1 MANDR
6 FGSEVAMAQFR
17 TLPSIA
23 GRGNGQKYDA
33 SELVANAIQMRNEL
47 LKSWLDPRRNIDK
60 ECGYPETD
68 ILTSS
73 AYKDL
78 YDREPIAERV
88 VKVMPNECWNTQPT
102 IVEDEDSTED
112 TAFEKAFKELGQS
125 LNGSSYHQDAE
136 GGNIWGYLHRL
147 DILSGIGH
155 FGVMLMGFD
164 DGKNLQE
171 PVEGA
176 MVVNVGQPNRVRAP
190 NQVKTLLS
198 KKIVYNYH
206 REPIQDCYL
215 TENEEK
221 TLSELKDL
229 SEQEKLTIN
238 QLREQRTAIL
248 NARGLANNVKKASRK
263 STNNAKKSNS
273 ATGESGFSGV
283 RQGDIKVPGVVG
295 TDTNYDQAYGALSPF
310 NPMGSMAGTDQ
321 QYFGVQFGAS
331 EQPANAPAKPGLK
344 LLFLRPFDESLVQV
358 VRYEW
363 NVMNPRFGQPVMYRI
378 TLNDPREQHSG
389 IGLPMATVFVHWS
402 RVIHVADNLNSS
414 EIFGVPRMR
423 PVLNRL
429 LDLLKIY
436 GGDAEGYWRGAITGL
451 SLETHPQL
459 GGDVTIDM
467 ADVRTQVENFYNG
480 LQRALGFTGMSAHTL
495 APSVVD
501 PSSHID
507 KQIEAICIC
516 LGIPKRVFMGSERG
530 ELASGQD
537 DAKFNDRIKGRQVG
551 HITPHIIVPFIDR
564 LINVGV
570 LPEPK
575 ATGKEGPRQGYSV
588 RWPDLDSTTERDKSQ
603 IAVAK
608 TQAMAAFVS
617 GNVEAIMP
625 LQDFYVRI
633 LGMTKEEAMAVIEG
647 AEDQVVDELE
657 YGETA
662 RLTSAPSQAPAAP
675 EGFGAENPME
685 ENPMEDGSTEE
696 DAPEE
701 DIMTGPKQP
710 IEDEGSDG
718 STTE

>member
-1 MANDR
+1 
-6 FGSEVAMAQFR
+6 
-17 TLPSIA
+17 
-23 GRGNGQKYDA
+23 
-33 SELVANAIQMRNEL
+33 
-47 LKSWLDPRRNIDK
+47 
-60 ECGYPETD
+60 
-68 ILTSS
+68 
-73 AYKDL
+73 
-78 YDREPIAERV
+78 
-88 VKVMPNECWNTQPT
+88 
-102 IVEDEDSTED
+102 
-112 TAFEKAFKELGQS
+112 
-125 LNGSSYHQDAE
+125 
-136 GGNIWGYLHRL
+136 
-147 DILSGIGH
+147 
-155 FGVMLMGFD
+155 
-164 DGKNLQE
+164 
-171 PVEGA
+171 
-176 MVVNVGQPNRVRAP
+176 
-190 NQVKTLLS
+190 
-198 KKIVYNYH
+198 
-206 REPIQDCYL
+206 
-215 TENEEK
+215 
-221 TLSELKDL
+221 
-229 SEQEKLTIN
+229 
-238 QLREQRTAIL
+238 
-248 NARGLANNVKKASRK
+248 
-263 STNNAKKSNS
+263 
-273 ATGESGFSGV
+273 
-283 RQGDIKVPGVVG
+283 
-295 TDTNYDQAYGALSPF
+295 
-310 NPMGSMAGTDQ
+310 
-321 QYFGVQFGAS
+321 
-331 EQPANAPAKPGLK
+331 
-344 LLFLRPFDESLVQV
+344 
-358 VRYEW
+358 
-363 NVMNPRFGQPVMYRI
+363 
-378 TLNDPREQHSG
+378 
-389 IGLPMATVFVHWS
+389 
-402 RVIHVADNLNSS
+402 
-414 EIFGVPRMR
+414 
-423 PVLNRL
+423 
-429 LDLLKIY
+429 LKIY

-575 ATGKEGPRQGYSV
+575 ASGKEGPRQGYSV

-608 TQAMAAFVS
+608 TQAMATFVA

-662 RLTSAPSQAPAAP
+662 RLTSAPSQAPAGASG
-675 EGFGAENPME
+675 EFGA

-696 DAPEE
+696 GSAEEPEE
-701 DIMTGPKQP
+701 DIMTGPEQP

-718 STTE
+718 STAE

>member
-1 MANDR
+1 MASVNDR
-6 FGSEVAMAQFR
+6 FGNEVAMAQFK
-17 TLPSIA
+17 TLPSIT

-33 SELVANAIQMRNEL
+33 SELVANAIQTRNEL
-47 LKSWLDPRRNIDK
+47 LKSWMDPRRDIDK
-60 ECGYPETD
+60 ECGYPATNS
-68 ILTSS
+68 LSPS

-88 VKVMPNECWNTQPT
+88 AKVMPNECWNTQPT
-102 IVEDEDSTED
+102 IVEDEDNTED

-147 DILSGIGH
+147 DVLSGIGH
-155 FGVMLMGFD
+155 FGVMLMGFN

-176 MVVNVGQPNRVRAP
+176 MVVNEEYKVNRRGGATAQVALNSARSKVAEFYNRVP
-190 NQVKTLLS
+190 
-198 KKIVYNYH
+198 
-206 REPIQDCYL
+206 DCYL

-221 TLSELKDL
+221 TLLDLKDL
-229 SEQEKLTIN
+229 SDQEKLTIN
-238 QLREQRTAIL
+238 QLREQRTMVL
-248 NARGLANNVKKASRK
+248 NARGLANNKKTRK
-263 STNNAKKSNS
+263 PANNAKKSNS

-283 RQGDIKVPGVVG
+283 RQGDIKAPGVVG
-295 TDTNYDQAYGALSPF
+295 TDTTYDQAYGALSPF
-310 NPMGSMAGTDQ
+310 NPMGSLAGTDQ

-331 EQPANAPAKPGLK
+331 EQPSDKPAKVGLK

-537 DAKFNDRIKGRQVG
+537 DAKFNDRIKGRQQG

-575 ATGKEGPRQGYSV
+575 DSGKEGPRQGYSV

-603 IAVAK
+603 IAVSK
-608 TQAMAAFVS
+608 TQAMAAYVA

-633 LGMTKEEAMAVIEG
+633 LGMSKEEAIAIIEG
-647 AEDQVVDELE
+647 AEDQVIDEME
-657 YGETA
+657 YGETV
-662 RLTSAPSQAPAAP
+662 RLTSAPSQALAGGMPGEADS
-675 EGFGAENPME
+675 E
-685 ENPMEDGSTEE
+685 ENPMEGNSTEE
-696 DAPEE
+696 NPGEE
-701 DIMTGPKQP
+701 DIMTGPEESTE
-710 IEDEGSDG
+710 EDGDG
-718 STTE
+718 STAE